1 MIEYDYGYKHLQL
14 MAGAQEIIVELSKDT
29 MFKETSYSAKSNLL
43 FWDTNEEAWGH
54 AAGVGRNEQDA
65 LKMCIGEIENYTNHN
80 VDMNLMTEI
89 DIPKRFTFIYKK
101 RTGILYI
108 KQKDNNFSILTS
120 KGRIEVITDDI
131 VEYISKKPKEFVN
144 CSVDDY
150 SEQLFKTYNFSK
162 PFDEMYE
169 KYNNSETSSLNNC

>member
-1 MIEYDYGYKHLQL
+1 MKYDYGYKHIQVLVDKFK
-14 MAGAQEIIVELSKDT
+14 IIIELSEDT
-29 MFKETSYSAKSNLL
+29 MFNKKTFCAKSDLM
-43 FWDTNEEAWGH
+43 FQDEFGDWGH
-54 AAGVGRNEQDA
+54 AAGVGRNEQEA

-120 KGRIEVITDDI
+120 KGRVEVITDDI

-144 CSVDDY
+144 CSVDNY